1 MNGVTTNTTNNV
13 VLSLFT
19 TEQEIIFR
27 YLIITSSVIS
37 IVSCLFI
44 IVSYTTFRLYHYFQL
59 KLILLLCTADLGCSI
74 ANLVAGG
81 FRVPILSSG
90 NIHVINA
97 VAFSLQFFALCS
109 ILWSVCIAHTIY
121 NVIDKKNDKVEPY
134 EKYYHCFVWGISAI
148 FAAILW
154 ISGLYGDADIQIWIP
169 RERAEF
175 RYFFFFVPLCLVLI
189 CMAALYART
198 SDTMNEERIYL
209 LGSINHSEPE
219 PRIQCSFRIFVL
231 VLIIAYTPALV
242 NRLQNSFSPT
252 PIFWLNCWH
261 SFCAPLLGFFNAW
274 AYGYNEELREHFREL
289 RAHLTN
295 KPTARQSRIIERLT
309 LEQKKKITKKP
320 DIL

>member
-1 MNGVTTNTTNNV
+1 MRNITTA
-13 VLSLFT
+13 SFG
-19 TEQEIIFR
+19 EF
-27 YLIITSSVIS
+27 
-37 IVSCLFI
+37 
-44 IVSYTTFRLYHYFQL
+44 
-59 KLILLLCTADLGCSI
+59 
-74 ANLVAGG
+74 
-81 FRVPILSSG
+81 
-90 NIHVINA
+90 
-97 VAFSLQFFALCS
+97 LQFLLQFSGSLDS
-109 ILWSVCIAHTIY
+109 M
-121 NVIDKKNDKVEPY
+121 EMR
-134 EKYYHCFVWGISAI
+134 I
-148 FAAILW
+148 FKF
-154 ISGLYGDADIQIWIP
+154 GYQENEQNFDI
-169 RERAEF
+169 F
-175 RYFFFFVPLCLVLI
+175 SFFVPLCLVLI

-309 LEQKKKITKKP
+309 LEQKKLLKNLTYY
-320 DIL
+320 DSTSS